1 MTKTSIV
8 LELQTDA
15 LNSAIKLSDLL
26 RKSLLVSYKL
36 DLQDFRDWIEQELN
50 GYKATDNIPDYRQ
63 LAGEVRCWN
72 PYRGWM
78 PLIFED
84 PEESKRLS
92 KRMCSQSIPELEHLL
107 EKPTNESLLHMPFP
121 PEMGSQLSEAVE
133 YETKFSLFVQKVSIK
148 GIIETVRTIVLNWGL
163 NLEKEGILGEGLSFS
178 SKEKEAAKQ
187 SPKNTANFF
196 GPVYN
201 PHLQQGRNGIV
212 QVDQKISPIEEFI
225 SLLGKELES
234 IGLSVETKTK
244 VEGEIEIIK
253 AQINSKEPKHLI
265 IKEGLKSIRKILE
278 SAAGGAVAHLLLE
291 LGKIIL

>member
-1 MTKTSIV
+1 
-8 LELQTDA
+8 
-15 LNSAIKLSDLL
+15 
-26 RKSLLVSYKL
+26 
-36 DLQDFRDWIEQELN
+36 
-50 GYKATDNIPDYRQ
+50 
-63 LAGEVRCWN
+63 
-72 PYRGWM
+72 M

-187 SPKNTANFF
+187 SPQNIANFF
-196 GPVYN
+196 GPVYD
-201 PHLQQGRNGIV
+201 PHLQQGRNGIY
-212 QVDQKISPIEEFI
+212 QVDQNIDLKISSIEEFI
-225 SLLGKELES
+225 SRLVKELES
-234 IGLSVETKTK
+234 IGLSIETKTK

-253 AQINSKEPKHLI
+253 TQINSKEPKNII

-278 SAAGGAVAHLLLE
+278 SATGGAVAHLLVE